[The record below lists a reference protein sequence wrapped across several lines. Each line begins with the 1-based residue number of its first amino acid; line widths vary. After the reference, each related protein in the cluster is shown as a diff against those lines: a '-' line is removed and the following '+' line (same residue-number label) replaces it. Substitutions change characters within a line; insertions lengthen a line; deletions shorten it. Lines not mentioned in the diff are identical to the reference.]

1 MNYDD
6 TLNTTQI
13 ADLKRV
19 TGGKKVYKTGGRG
32 GARGER
38 GGYKDAYQLH
48 TLTLA
53 STHTHT
59 RTKREGEQSAS
70 LHDTLLHSCAQF
82 DREPTA
88 SPELRAVTKV
98 RVREPRAW
106 ITLTDH

>member
-32 GARGER
+32 ARER
-38 GGYKDAYQLH
+38 GGYKDDYQLH

-53 STHTHT
+53 NTHTHSH
-59 RTKREGEQSAS
+59 KEREREQSAS
-70 LHDTLLHSCAQF
+70 LHDTLLHYCAQF
-82 DREPTA
+82 DREPKA
-88 SPELRAVTKV
+88 SSELRAVTEV
-98 RVREPRAW
+98 RVREPGAW
-106 ITLTDH
+106 ITLTGH